1 MSLSALL
8 NVPDSVFECCEN
20 GMSSEQANVP
30 KLYNK
35 IKGRS

>member
-1 MSLSALL
+1 MISRMML
-8 NVPDSVFECCEN
+8 NKPYSVFECCEN